1 MVARCR
7 EDIIKARGVKPTL
20 SPNLNTLATVEA
32 LDVKRLLFIGVGCQ
46 VTTCSA
52 SHDAYI
58 LCSNFLRWR
67 SQQAFAYRIPRP
79 ALHRFCMLP
88 TAQHICM

>member
-1 MVARCR
+1 MLTAHLCTLQHDESRAVCAAQMVARCR

-46 VTTCSA
+46 VT
-52 SHDAYI
+52 
-58 LCSNFLRWR
+58 
-67 SQQAFAYRIPRP
+67 
-79 ALHRFCMLP
+79 
-88 TAQHICM
+88 ICLS